1 MARPISFNL
10 QRVYPRLMEPWVT
23 CGDSIT
29 ALNASTPS
37 ALFGIAGAWP
47 FLTWIGFSGRLAAV
61 EKQVNEQAEDRRV
74 IKQMTVGGVVTA
86 ILIAIG
92 GVVYSSLKS
101 GGGR

>member
-1 MARPISFNL
+1 MSEKITNCPHEATLDDLRDMM
-10 QRVYPRLMEPWVT
+10 QRVEANVEKIDGMLR
-23 CGDSIT
+23 GDGVS
-29 ALNASTPS
+29 
-37 ALFGIAGAWP
+37 
-47 FLTWIGFSGRLAAV
+47 IGFSGRLAAV

-74 IKQMTVGGVVTA
+74 IKQMTVGVVVTA